1 MIAEVIINS
10 NVKNLNK
17 TFDYNIPYE
26 METKVKIGSRV
37 LVKFGNIKKLEEGFV
52 VNIKEKSD
60 WDNLKNIDVVE
71 EKDFID
77 EPKIELAK
85 WMAHRYFCNV
95 SDCIKLML
103 PPGTGTKDVTKR
115 VKEKSLSSVR
125 LIKNEL
131 EINEDIECKILK
143 SEKQIKVLKFLLDND
158 DVLISDLENFTE
170 VSKAIIKT
178 LEKNGYVEIYEK
190 QIERNPF
197 LHKVVEKNV
206 NLNLTEE
213 QQYAYNMVE
222 NAIDDYM
229 NSEFLLYGVTRFT
242 EKRRFIYN

>member
-17 TFDYNIPYE
+17 TFDYNIPFD
-26 METKVKIGSRV
+26 MEDKVNIGSRV

-60 WDNLKNIDVVE
+60 WDNLKDIAAVE

-85 WMAHRYFCNV
+85 WMANRYFCNV

-103 PPGTGTKDVTKR
+103 PPGTGTKDVSKR
-115 VKEKSLSSVR
+115 VKEKSLNSVR
-125 LIKNEL
+125 LLKNES
-131 EINEDIECKILK
+131 EINEDIECKVLK
-143 SEKQIKVLKFLLDND
+143 SEKQIKVLKFLLDNN
-158 DVLISDLENFTE
+158 DVLLSDLELITE

-190 QIERNPF
+190 QVERNPF
-197 LHKVVEKNV
+197 LHKVVEKNTK
-206 NLNLTEE
+206 LNLTEE
-213 QQYAYNMVE
+213 QKHAYEMVE

-229 NSEFLLYGVTRFT
+229 NSEFLLFGVTRLT
-242 EKRRFIYN
+242 EKQRYTYN

>member
-17 TFDYNIPYE
+17 TFDYNIPFE
-26 METKVKIGSRV
+26 MEDKVKIGSRV
-37 LVKFGNIKKLEEGFV
+37 LVKFGNIKQLEEGFV

-60 WDNLKNIDVVE
+60 WDNLKDIGAVE

-103 PPGTGTKDVTKR
+103 PPGTGTKDVAKR
-115 VKEKSLSSVR
+115 VKEKSVNSVR
-125 LIKNEL
+125 LLKNEL
-131 EINEDIECKILK
+131 EIQEDIECKVLK
-143 SEKQIKVLKFLLDND
+143 SEKQIKVLKFLIDND
-158 DVLISDLENFTE
+158 DVLISDLEALTE
-170 VSKAIIKT
+170 VSRAIIKT

-190 QIERNPF
+190 LVERNPF
-197 LHKVVEKNV
+197 LHKVVERNS

-213 QQYAYNMVE
+213 QQYAYEMVE

-242 EKRRFIYN
+242 EKQRYIYN

>member
-17 TFDYNIPYE
+17 TFDYNIPFE
-26 METKVKIGSRV
+26 MEDKVKIGSRV
-37 LVKFGNIKKLEEGFV
+37 LVKFGNIKQLEEGFV

-60 WDNLKNIDVVE
+60 WDNLKDIGAVE

-103 PPGTGTKDVTKR
+103 PPGTGTKDVSKR
-115 VKEKSLSSVR
+115 VKEKSVNSVR
-125 LIKNEL
+125 LLKNEL
-131 EINEDIECKILK
+131 EIQGDIECKVLK
-143 SEKQIKVLKFLLDND
+143 SEKQIKVLKFLIDND
-158 DVLISDLENFTE
+158 DVLISDLEALTE
-170 VSKAIIKT
+170 VSRAIIKT

-190 QIERNPF
+190 LVERNPF
-197 LHKVVEKNV
+197 LHKVVERNS

-213 QQYAYNMVE
+213 QQYAYEMVE

-242 EKRRFIYN
+242 EKQRYIYN

>member
-17 TFDYNIPYE
+17 TFDYNIPFE
-26 METKVKIGSRV
+26 MEDKVNIGSRV
-37 LVKFGNIKKLEEGFV
+37 LVKFGNIKQLEEGFV

-60 WDNLKNIDVVE
+60 WDNLKDISAVE

-103 PPGTGTKDVTKR
+103 PPGTGTKDVAKR
-115 VKEKSLSSVR
+115 VKEKSVNSVK
-125 LIKNEL
+125 LLKNEL
-131 EINEDIECKILK
+131 EINEDIEIKVLK

-158 DVLISDLENFTE
+158 DVLLSDLEVLTD

-190 QIERNPF
+190 QVERNPF
-197 LHKVVEKNV
+197 LHKVVERNT
-206 NLNLTEE
+206 NLQLTEE
-213 QQYAYNMVE
+213 QQRAYEMVE

-229 NSEFLLYGVTRFT
+229 NSEFLLYGVTRIT
-242 EKRRFIYN
+242 EKQKYIYN

>member
-17 TFDYNIPYE
+17 TFDYNIPFDVE
-26 METKVKIGSRV
+26 SKITIGSRV

-52 VNIKEKSD
+52 VNIKEKSE
-60 WDNLKNIDVVE
+60 WNNLKDISAIE

-103 PPGTGTKDVTKR
+103 PPGTGTKDVAKR
-115 VKEKSLSSVR
+115 VKEKSLNSVR
-125 LIKNEL
+125 LLKNEI
-131 EINEDIECKILK
+131 EINEDIECKVLK
-143 SEKQIKVLKFLLDND
+143 SEKQIKVLRFLLDND
-158 DVLISDLENFTE
+158 DVLISDLEVITE

-190 QIERNPF
+190 QVERNPF
-197 LHKVVEKNV
+197 LHKVIEKSE
-206 NLNLTEE
+206 NLNLTDE
-213 QQYAYNMVE
+213 QLHAYEMVE

-229 NSEFLLYGVTRFT
+229 NSEFLLYGVTRFS
-242 EKRRFIYN
+242 EKQKYICN